1 MTRPQFP
8 YFLVLLILLIP
19 MQRTGFLVIVS
30 LPLLECDVWG
40 ARSWWLLPHSQLGH
54 QTQVGWLWDSPTW
67 QQTEMWHN
75 LSISLS
81 HWQNRCNHCKF
92 WMINEDDCKL
102 RIPDFISV
110 LRAFS
115 RFLLLFVQ
123 EEIHL
128 GSLSHLKSPVSS
140 AQGHS

>member
-1 MTRPQFP
+1 
-8 YFLVLLILLIP
+8 
-19 MQRTGFLVIVS
+19 
-30 LPLLECDVWG
+30 
-40 ARSWWLLPHSQLGH
+40 
-54 QTQVGWLWDSPTW
+54 
-67 QQTEMWHN
+67 
-75 LSISLS
+75 
-81 HWQNRCNHCKF
+81 
-92 WMINEDDCKL
+92 MINEDDCKL

-128 GSLSHLKSPVSS
+128 GSLSHLQSPVSS